1 MYISNREA
9 EPIEK
14 KMAENSFGSELTFAP
29 HASSFYWHLQAM
41 DIVIKGKE
49 AYLKKLTASMY
60 IPSHEM
66 GMEIDGSSPPS
77 VFVGSWNYPQV
88 FAGPMIAPLH
98 GDTMIMDQPESW
110 LPEKKTQEEIIRY
123 RLNLVRGKQKVKV
136 TNLNDRF
143 IGKLR
148 DIALSSR
155 SLESQAEFQQAPRGV
170 TFSPDHAPF
179 GPSASLQRLDIEDSR
194 WEQHLEKAY
203 YDDDLR
209 AAEAVARLHERGLP
223 FSSIEKAFSLGCF
236 GTGKRRRLV
245 PTRWAITACDS
256 ALARRLL
263 QNVRAYEP
271 IDCCQVREF
280 SSLNNY
286 YAVLLLPTA
295 WQYEWMEAFLHILGR
310 EELIFSDYENNG
322 GKKGYSRVGGC
333 YYSCKMAVLDALA
346 REKKQ
351 AGAIVLRE
359 AYPGY
364 VPLGV
369 FNVRENVRNA
379 MRQPGQEFESMKT
392 ALQYISAR
400 LELPIKRFIEQ
411 SDLLQEQMRS
421 RQTTLSCFS

>member
-1 MYISNREA
+1 
-9 EPIEK
+9 
-14 KMAENSFGSELTFAP
+14 MAIASLSP
-29 HASSFYWHLQAM
+29 HTAHPLIAVVQATY
-41 DIVIKGKE
+41 IVIKGKE

-60 IPSHEM
+60 IPSREV
-66 GMEIDGSSPPS
+66 GTEIDGSSPPS
-77 VFVGSWNYPQV
+77 VFIGSWNYPQV

-98 GDTMIMDQPESW
+98 GDTMIMDRPESW
-110 LPEKKTQEEIIRY
+110 IAENKSQEEIIRY

-136 TNLNDRF
+136 TNLHQRF

-148 DIALSSR
+148 DIALSSG
-155 SLESQAEFQQAPRGV
+155 SLESRAEFQQAPRGA
-170 TFSPDHAPF
+170 TFSHDHTPF
-179 GPSASLQRLDIEDSR
+179 GPSAPLERLEIENSR
-194 WEQHLEKAY
+194 WDQHLEKAY
-203 YDDDLR
+203 YDDDLL
-209 AAEAVARLHERGLP
+209 AADAVGRLHERGLP
-223 FSSIEKAFSLGCF
+223 FSSIEKAFSLGSF
-236 GTGKRRRLV
+236 GIGKRRRLV

-256 ALARRLL
+256 TLARRLL
-263 QNVRAYEP
+263 HNVRGYEP
-271 IDCCQVREF
+271 IDSVQVREF

-322 GKKGYSRVGGC
+322 GKKDYSRVGGC
-333 YYSCKMAVLDALA
+333 YYSCKMAVLEALA

-379 MRQPGQEFESMKT
+379 MGQPGQEFESMKT

-400 LELPIKRFIEQ
+400 LELPIKRFIER
-411 SDLLQEQMRS
+411 SDLLQEQLRS

>member
-1 MYISNREA
+1 
-9 EPIEK
+9 
-14 KMAENSFGSELTFAP
+14 
-29 HASSFYWHLQAM
+29 
-41 DIVIKGKE
+41 VIKGKE

-223 FSSIEKAFSLGCF
+223 FSSIEKAFSLGCL

>member
-1 MYISNREA
+1 
-9 EPIEK
+9 
-14 KMAENSFGSELTFAP
+14 MAIASLSP
-29 HASSFYWHLQAM
+29 HTAHPLIAVVQATY
-41 DIVIKGKE
+41 IVIKGKE

-60 IPSHEM
+60 IPSREV
-66 GMEIDGSSPPS
+66 GTEIDGSSPPS
-77 VFVGSWNYPQV
+77 VFIGSWNYPQV

-98 GDTMIMDQPESW
+98 GDTMIMDRPESW
-110 LPEKKTQEEIIRY
+110 IAENKSQEEIIRY

-136 TNLNDRF
+136 TNLHQRF

-155 SLESQAEFQQAPRGV
+155 SLESRAEFQQAPRGA

-179 GPSASLQRLDIEDSR
+179 GPSAPLERLEVETSR
-194 WEQHLEKAY
+194 WDHHLEKAY
-203 YDDDLR
+203 YDDDLL
-209 AAEAVARLHERGLP
+209 AADAVGRLHERGLP
-223 FSSIEKAFSLGCF
+223 FSSIEKAFSLGSF
-236 GTGKRRRLV
+236 GIGKRRRLV

-256 ALARRLL
+256 TLARRLL
-263 QNVRAYEP
+263 HNVRGYQP
-271 IDCCQVREF
+271 IDSVQVREF

-310 EELIFSDYENNG
+310 EELIFSDYENNA

-333 YYSCKMAVLDALA
+333 YYSCKMAVLEALA

-379 MRQPGQEFESMKT
+379 MLQPAQEFESMKT
-392 ALQYISAR
+392 ALQYISVR
-400 LELPIKRFIEQ
+400 LELPIKSFIER
-411 SDLLQEQMRS
+411 SDLLQEQLRS

>member
-1 MYISNREA
+1 M
-9 EPIEK
+9 
-14 KMAENSFGSELTFAP
+14 
-29 HASSFYWHLQAM
+29 
-41 DIVIKGKE
+41 IKGKE

-60 IPSHEM
+60 IPSREV
-66 GMEIDGSSPPS
+66 GTEIDGSSPPS
-77 VFVGSWNYPQV
+77 VFIGSWNYPQV

-98 GDTMIMDQPESW
+98 GDTMIMDRPESW
-110 LPEKKTQEEIIRY
+110 LSQNKSQEEIIRY

-136 TNLNDRF
+136 THLHQRF
-143 IGKLR
+143 IGTLR
-148 DIALSSR
+148 DIALSSA
-155 SLESQAEFQQAPRGV
+155 SLESQAEFQQAPRGA
-170 TFSPDHAPF
+170 TFSHDHTPF
-179 GPSASLQRLDIEDSR
+179 GPSAPLERLEIENSR
-194 WEQHLEKAY
+194 WDHHLEKAY
-203 YDDDLR
+203 YDDDLL
-209 AAEAVARLHERGLP
+209 AADAVGRLHERGLP
-223 FSSIEKAFSLGCF
+223 FSSIEKAFSLGSF
-236 GTGKRRRLV
+236 GIGKRRRLV

-256 ALARRLL
+256 TLARRLL
-263 QNVRAYEP
+263 HNVRGYQP
-271 IDCCQVREF
+271 IDSVQVREF

-310 EELIFSDYENNG
+310 EELIFSDYENNA

-333 YYSCKMAVLDALA
+333 YYSCKMAVLEALA

-379 MRQPGQEFESMKT
+379 MLQPAQEFESMKT

-400 LELPIKRFIEQ
+400 LELPIKRFIEK

>member
-1 MYISNREA
+1 MY
-9 EPIEK
+9 
-14 KMAENSFGSELTFAP
+14 
-29 HASSFYWHLQAM
+29 
-41 DIVIKGKE
+41 IVIKGKE
-49 AYLKKLTASMY
+49 AYLKKLTSSMY
-60 IPSHEM
+60 IPSREV
-66 GMEIDGSSPPS
+66 GMQIDGSSPPS
-77 VFVGSWNYPQV
+77 IFIGSWNYPQV

-98 GDTMIMDQPESW
+98 GDTMIMDRPESW

-123 RLNLVRGKQKVKV
+123 RLNLVRGKRRVRV
-136 TNLNDRF
+136 TNLQDRF

-148 DIALSSR
+148 DIALSSG
-155 SLESQAEFQQAPRGV
+155 SLESQAEFQHAPRGA
-170 TFSPDHAPF
+170 TFSHDHTPF
-179 GPSASLQRLDIEDSR
+179 GPSALLEQLEIGNSR

-203 YDDDLR
+203 YDDHLR
-209 AAEAVARLHERGLP
+209 AAEAVSHLHEMGLP
-223 FSSIEKAFSLGCF
+223 FSSIEKAFSLGSF
-236 GTGKRRRLV
+236 GIGKRRRLV

-256 ALARRLL
+256 TLASRLL
-263 QNVRAYEP
+263 HKVRAYEP

-295 WQYEWMEAFLHILGR
+295 WQYEWMEAFLHILGH
-310 EELIFSDYENNG
+310 EELIFSDYESNG

-333 YYSCKMAVLDALA
+333 YYSCKMAVLEALA

-351 AGAIVLRE
+351 AGAIILRE

-379 MRQPGQEFESMKT
+379 MLQPAQEFESMKA
-392 ALQYISAR
+392 ALLHVSTR
-400 LELPIKRFIEQ
+400 LELPVRRFIEQ
-411 SDLLQEQMRS
+411 SDLLREQLKS

>member
-1 MYISNREA
+1 
-9 EPIEK
+9 
-14 KMAENSFGSELTFAP
+14 MAIASLSP
-29 HASSFYWHLQAM
+29 HTAHPLIAVVQATY
-41 DIVIKGKE
+41 IVIKGKE

-60 IPSHEM
+60 IPSREV
-66 GMEIDGSSPPS
+66 GTEIDGSSPPS
-77 VFVGSWNYPQV
+77 VFIGSWNYPQV

-98 GDTMIMDQPESW
+98 GDTMIMDRPESW
-110 LPEKKTQEEIIRY
+110 IAENKSQEEIIRY

-136 TNLNDRF
+136 TNLHQRF

-148 DIALSSR
+148 DIALSSG
-155 SLESQAEFQQAPRGV
+155 SLESRAEFQQAPRGA
-170 TFSPDHAPF
+170 TFSHDHTPF
-179 GPSASLQRLDIEDSR
+179 GPSAPLERLEIENSR
-194 WEQHLEKAY
+194 WDQHLEKAY
-203 YDDDLR
+203 YDDDLL
-209 AAEAVARLHERGLP
+209 AADAVGRLHERGLP
-223 FSSIEKAFSLGCF
+223 FSSIEKAFSLGSF
-236 GTGKRRRLV
+236 GIGKRRRLV

-256 ALARRLL
+256 TLARRLL
-263 QNVRAYEP
+263 HNVRGYEP
-271 IDCCQVREF
+271 IDSVQVREF

-333 YYSCKMAVLDALA
+333 YYSCKMAVLESLA

-379 MRQPGQEFESMKT
+379 MGQPAQEFESMKT

-400 LELPIKRFIEQ
+400 LELPIKRFIES
-411 SDLLQEQMRS
+411 SDLLQEQLRS

>member
-1 MYISNREA
+1 
-9 EPIEK
+9 
-14 KMAENSFGSELTFAP
+14 
-29 HASSFYWHLQAM
+29 
-41 DIVIKGKE
+41 VIKGKE

-60 IPSHEM
+60 IPSREV
-66 GMEIDGSSPPS
+66 GTEIDGSSPPS
-77 VFVGSWNYPQV
+77 VFIGSWNYPQV

-98 GDTMIMDQPESW
+98 GDTMIMDRPESW
-110 LPEKKTQEEIIRY
+110 LSQNKSQEEIIRY

-136 TNLNDRF
+136 THLHQRF

-148 DIALSSR
+148 DIALSSA
-155 SLESQAEFQQAPRGV
+155 SLESQAEFQQAPRGA
-170 TFSPDHAPF
+170 TFSHDHTPF
-179 GPSASLQRLDIEDSR
+179 GPSAPLERLEIENSR
-194 WEQHLEKAY
+194 WDHHLEKAY
-203 YDDDLR
+203 YDDDLL
-209 AAEAVARLHERGLP
+209 AADAVGRLHERGLP
-223 FSSIEKAFSLGCF
+223 FSSIEKAFSLGSF
-236 GTGKRRRLV
+236 GIGKRRRLV

-256 ALARRLL
+256 TLARRLL
-263 QNVRAYEP
+263 HNVRGYQP
-271 IDCCQVREF
+271 IDSVQVREF

-310 EELIFSDYENNG
+310 EELIFSDYENNA

-333 YYSCKMAVLDALA
+333 YYSCKMAVLEALS

-369 FNVRENVRNA
+369 FNVRENMRNA
-379 MRQPGQEFESMKT
+379 MLQPGQEFESMKT

-400 LELPIKRFIEQ
+400 LELPIKRFIEK

>member
-1 MYISNREA
+1 
-9 EPIEK
+9 
-14 KMAENSFGSELTFAP
+14 
-29 HASSFYWHLQAM
+29 M

-49 AYLKKLTASMY
+49 AYLKKLTSSMY
-60 IPSHEM
+60 IPSKEM
-66 GMEIDGSSPPS
+66 GLQIDGSSPPS

-98 GDTMIMDQPESW
+98 GDTMIMDRPESW

-123 RLNLVRGKQKVKV
+123 RLNLVRGKQRVKV
-136 TNLNDRF
+136 TNLHDRF
-143 IGKLR
+143 IEKLQ
-148 DIALSSR
+148 DIALSSG
-155 SLESQAEFQQAPRGV
+155 SLESRGEFQNAPKGA
-170 TFSPDHAPF
+170 TFSHDHAPF
-179 GPSASLQRLDIEDSR
+179 GPSAHLEQLEIGNSR

-209 AAEAVARLHERGLP
+209 AAEAVSHLHEMGLP
-223 FSSIEKAFSLGCF
+223 FSSIEKAFSLGSF
-236 GTGKRRRLV
+236 GMGKRRRLV

-256 ALARRLL
+256 TLASRLL
-263 QNVRAYEP
+263 YKVRAFEP

-295 WQYEWMEAFLHILGR
+295 WQYEWMEAFLHILGN
-310 EELIFSDYENNG
+310 EELIFSDYENNA
-322 GKKGYSRVGGC
+322 GKKSYSRVGGC
-333 YYSCKMAVLDALA
+333 YYSCKMAVLEALA
-346 REKKQ
+346 QEEKQ

-379 MRQPGQEFESMKT
+379 MRQQGQEFENMKG
-392 ALQYISAR
+392 ALKHISAR
-400 LELPIKRFIEQ
+400 LELPIKKFIEQ

-421 RQTTLSCFS
+421 RQTTLSSFS

>member
-1 MYISNREA
+1 M
-9 EPIEK
+9 
-14 KMAENSFGSELTFAP
+14 
-29 HASSFYWHLQAM
+29 
-41 DIVIKGKE
+41 IKGKE

-60 IPSHEM
+60 IPSREV
-66 GMEIDGSSPPS
+66 GTEIDGSSPPS
-77 VFVGSWNYPQV
+77 VFIGSWNYPQV
-88 FAGPMIAPLH
+88 FAGPMIAPVH
-98 GDTMIMDQPESW
+98 GDTMIMDRPESW
-110 LPEKKTQEEIIRY
+110 LSENKTQKEIIRY

-136 TNLNDRF
+136 THLHQRF

-179 GPSASLQRLDIEDSR
+179 GPSAPLERLEVENSR
-194 WEQHLEKAY
+194 WDHHLEKAY
-203 YDDDLR
+203 YDDDLL
-209 AAEAVARLHERGLP
+209 AAEAVGRLHERGMP
-223 FSSIEKAFSLGCF
+223 FSSIEKAFSLGSF
-236 GTGKRRRLV
+236 GIGKRRRLV

-256 ALARRLL
+256 TLARRLL
-263 QNVRAYEP
+263 HNVRGYEP
-271 IDCCQVREF
+271 IDSVQVREF

-310 EELIFSDYENNG
+310 EELIFSDYENNA

-333 YYSCKMAVLDALA
+333 YYSCKMAVLEALA
-346 REKKQ
+346 RERKQ

-379 MRQPGQEFESMKT
+379 MGQPGQEFESMKT

-400 LELPIKRFIEQ
+400 LELPIKRFIER

>member
-1 MYISNREA
+1 
-9 EPIEK
+9 
-14 KMAENSFGSELTFAP
+14 
-29 HASSFYWHLQAM
+29 M

-49 AYLKKLTASMY
+49 AYLKKLTSSMY
-60 IPSHEM
+60 IPSREM
-66 GMEIDGSSPPS
+66 GLQIDGSSPPS

-98 GDTMIMDQPESW
+98 GDTMIMDRPESW
-110 LPEKKTQEEIIRY
+110 LPEKKTQEEIIKY
-123 RLNLVRGKQKVKV
+123 RLNLVRGKQRVKV
-136 TNLNDRF
+136 TSLHNRF
-143 IGKLR
+143 IGKLQ
-148 DIALSSR
+148 DIALSSV
-155 SLESQAEFQQAPRGV
+155 SLESRAEFQNAPKGA
-170 TFSPDHAPF
+170 TFSHDHAPF
-179 GPSASLQRLDIEDSR
+179 GPSAHLEQLEIGNSR

-209 AAEAVARLHERGLP
+209 AAEAVSHLHEMGLP
-223 FSSIEKAFSLGCF
+223 FSSIEKAFSLGSF
-236 GTGKRRRLV
+236 GMGKRRRLV

-256 ALARRLL
+256 TLASRLL
-263 QNVRAYEP
+263 YKVRAFEP

-295 WQYEWMEAFLHILGR
+295 WQYEWMEAFLHILGS
-310 EELIFSDYENNG
+310 EELIFSDYENNA

-333 YYSCKMAVLDALA
+333 YYSCKMAVLEALA
-346 REKKQ
+346 QEKKQ

-379 MRQPGQEFESMKT
+379 MLQQGQEFESMKA
-392 ALQYISAR
+392 ALQHISAR

-421 RQTTLSCFS
+421 RQTTLSSFS